1 MFLCFSGLCR
11 PGANSVPE
19 DLVAT
24 AGHSP
29 FGFNFHRLRWYK
41 SLAKNLNPTQQE
53 PRMLTIFHQLATL
66 IVKFLVGFLASV
78 IFDVIRQAQAGPPA

>member
-1 MFLCFSGLCR
+1 M
-11 PGANSVPE
+11 PE
-19 DLVAT
+19 DLADAAV
-24 AGHSP
+24 HSP

-66 IVKFLVGFLASV
+66 FVKFLVGFLAS
-78 IFDVIRQAQAGPPA
+78 IISDVIRQTQAGPPA